1 MIRFA
6 TVALLLALTA
16 AYGRLHPPEN
26 LAVGRGVLRAVPA
39 TIGPWNGTELS
50 FEDGIVDELKA
61 DDVLLRRY
69 VRDGKVVWLCLVYHQ
84 NRRYGA
90 HDPQVCYESQGFVVT
105 AEGHAHVDDGTPR
118 GLEVSTFVAE
128 RKHVPR
134 VIWYWWTTAGLSTRD
149 ANAFRGRMAL
159 LGALENRSW
168 GSFVRVES
176 VAEGGDLA
184 GATARVRDFSDRV
197 ARELPGVFARAAAP
211 AAPAAPATPATPR
224 P

>member
-1 MIRFA
+1 MSRFLV
-6 TVALLLALTA
+6 VAILLALTA
-16 AYGRLHPPEN
+16 TYGRLHPPEN
-26 LAVGRGVLRAVPA
+26 LAVGRGALRAVPA
-39 TIGPWNGTELS
+39 TLGPWSGTELS
-50 FEDGIVDELKA
+50 FQDGIVDELKA

-69 VRDGKVVWLCLVYHQ
+69 TQGDHLVWLCLVYHQ

-90 HDPQVCYESQGFVVT
+90 HDPELCYESQGFVVT
-105 AEGHAHVDDGTPR
+105 AEGHARVDDGSPG

-134 VIWYWWTTAGLSTRD
+134 VIWYWWTTAGMSTGD

-168 GSFVRVES
+168 GAFVRVES
-176 VAEGGDLA
+176 VAPDGDLA
-184 GATARVRDFSDRV
+184 AAAGRVRDFSGRV
-197 ARELPGVFARAAAP
+197 ARVLPGVFANAATVP
-211 AAPAAPATPATPR
+211 AAPAAAR